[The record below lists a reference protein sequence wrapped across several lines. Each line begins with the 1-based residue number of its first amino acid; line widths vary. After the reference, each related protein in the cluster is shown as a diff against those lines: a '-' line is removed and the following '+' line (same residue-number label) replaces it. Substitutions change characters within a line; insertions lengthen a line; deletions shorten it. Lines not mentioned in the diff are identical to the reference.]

1 MAFEIKY
8 DYVKKHCFSIEGS
21 KVYIFSDIPHDIKLL
36 RNHLMDSG
44 LHIPSL
50 ETSIGKFDYQTLV
63 AREHAELR
71 MSSVTK
77 QHIEVVGQDRQNV
90 RMAAQ
95 LFTTKTIQA
104 FKTQGSFLANFL
116 RINRCSTSP
125 MTPIIFRTLLHGVL
139 SNSSNFCLSMHS
151 SVYPFVLV
159 LISSLCVTT
168 SRPKLLNRINSYFQ
182 GMFPE
187 TPSCASI
194 HYFFNMSVHLSVS

>member
-1 MAFEIKY
+1 MAFEIKYHLY

-21 KVYIFSDIPHDIKLL
+21 KVYIFSDVPHDIKLL

-63 AREHAELR
+63 AREHTELR

-104 FKTQGSFLANFL
+104 FKTQGSFLA
-116 RINRCSTSP
+116 
-125 MTPIIFRTLLHGVL
+125 IIFRTLLRGVL
-139 SNSSNFCLSMHS
+139 SNSSNFCLSMRS